1 MEIRIKQMVLLI
13 CMFSF
18 INNLFGQQDQGFEKV
33 DRVLEKLVRK
43 KKVPGIAITI
53 TKNGNTQYSKGYG
66 FANLDEKSPINP
78 AITIFRVGSVSKP
91 IAATGLAK
99 MVAKNQIKLSDSIYK
114 CVSYFPKKDF
124 DFTIKQLGGH
134 LAGIRNYKGNEFM
147 NNKPLTIKEGVA
159 LFEKDSLL
167 FQPGK
172 GYSYT
177 SYSWNLLSLAMQEVA
192 QKPFESIVKDEVLT
206 PLGLSSTFP
215 DKQQEMANKA
225 VFYRKKSRRNFIEAT
240 PVHNFF
246 KLAGGGYLS
255 TSEDVAKLGNAY
267 LTDDFLSEQVKEEFI
282 TSQKIDDKLTYY
294 GVGWQASYDHKN
306 RPYFGHV
313 GNGLGGYGI
322 FHVYPKENIVVSILM
337 NCSNPNQD
345 KKFHKIID
353 AIFDELTGENTKQS
367 TL

>member
-1 MEIRIKQMVLLI
+1 
-13 CMFSF
+13 MFSF
-18 INNLFGQQDQGFEKV
+18 INTLFGQQYTGFKKA
-33 DRVLEKLVRK
+33 DRVLKKLVRK

-53 TKNGNTQYSKGYG
+53 TKNGKTQFSKGYG
-66 FANLDEKSPINP
+66 YANLEDELPVSPVT
-78 AITIFRVGSVSKP
+78 TIFRVGSVSKP

-99 MVAKNQIKLSDSIYK
+99 MVSKNQIKLSDSIRD
-114 CVSYFPKKDF
+114 CISYYPKKTF

-172 GYSYT
+172 GYLYT
-177 SYSWNLLSLAMQEVA
+177 SYSWGLLSLAMQEVA
-192 QKPFESIVKDEVLT
+192 QKPFEDIVKDEVLI

-215 DKQQEMANKA
+215 DKQQEVANKA
-225 VFYRKKSRRNFIEAT
+225 IFYRKKRRRKFVEAT

-246 KLAGGGYLS
+246 KLAAGGYLS
-255 TSEDVAKLGNAY
+255 TSEDIAKLGNAY
-267 LTDDFLSEQVKEEFI
+267 LTNDFLSKQVKEEFI
-282 TSQKIDDKLTYY
+282 TSQKIEENLTYY

-306 RPYFGHV
+306 RPYFGHI

-322 FHVYPKENIVVSILM
+322 FYVYPKDNIVVSILM
-337 NCSNPNQD
+337 NCSNPKQD
-345 KKFHKIID
+345 RRFHKIID
-353 AIFDELTGENTKQS
+353 AVFNELKIINVQ
-367 TL
+367 LF

>member
-1 MEIRIKQMVLLI
+1 MGFRNKQIVFLI

-18 INNLFGQQDQGFEKV
+18 INNLFGQQNTGFEKA
-33 DRVLEKLVRK
+33 DRVLKKLVRK
-43 KKVPGIAITI
+43 NKIPGIAITI
-53 TKNGNTQYSKGYG
+53 TKNGSTQYSKGYG
-66 FANLDEKSPINP
+66 YADLEKRTLVDP

-91 IAATGLAK
+91 IAAAGLAK
-99 MVAKNQIKLSDSIYK
+99 MVANGQLKLSDSIHD
-114 CVSYFPKKDF
+114 CVSYFPKKEF
-124 DFTIKQLGGH
+124 EFTLKQLGGH

-159 LFEKDSLL
+159 LFEDDPLL

-192 QKPFESIVKDEVLT
+192 HKPFEDIVKDEVLI
-206 PLGLSSTFP
+206 PLGLSNTFP
-215 DKQQEMANKA
+215 DKQQEVVSKA
-225 VFYRKKSRRNFIEAT
+225 VFYRKKRRNKFVEASQ
-240 PVHNFF
+240 VNNFF

-255 TSEDVAKLGNAY
+255 TSEDIAKLGNAY
-267 LTDDFLSEQVKEEFI
+267 LADEFLSKQVKKEFV

-294 GVGWQASYDHKN
+294 GVGWQTSYDHEN
-306 RPYFGHV
+306 RPYFGHI

-322 FHVYPKENIVVSILM
+322 FYVYPNESVVVSILM

-353 AIFDELTGENTKQS
+353 AVFDELKEDNSMQS
-367 TL
+367 AL